1 MKKIEHIKILL
12 VVMMASCFI
21 GCDLELQ
28 EGFTFTPDVD
38 LEDPFA
44 DITAWQFLQ
53 QNRQLTE
60 DGELNGEL
68 YNYMVAAVEA
78 AGMVDEYNGSN
89 ANRTYLFLNNNA
101 FTGGG
106 DVIELITGSEEVA
119 EGETPEQVMA
129 RADLDVLRTILNYH
143 ILTSYVDQ
151 LTLSE
156 RGVNYTFQTLIPGE
170 DGVIV
175 MRRDERYRVDINTNP
190 APLPSSATSQ
200 NERIR
205 NYNYV
210 LKNGIGHTIA
220 DPVRN
225 KPYPSPEL

>member
-1 MKKIEHIKILL
+1 MKKFKHFKIIISAILAL
-12 VVMMASCFI
+12 SFL

-38 LEDPFA
+38 FEDPFS

-53 QNRQLTE
+53 QNQQLNE
-60 DGELNGEL
+60 EGGLNGEL
-68 YNYMVAAVEA
+68 YNYMVAAIEA
-78 AGMVDEYNGSN
+78 AGMVDEYNSSN
-89 ANRTYLFLNNNA
+89 ASRTYLLLTNNA

-106 DVIELITGSEEVA
+106 DVIELITGSEEVG
-119 EGETPEQVMA
+119 EDETPEQVIA
-129 RADLDVLRTILNYH
+129 RADLEVLRTILRYH
-143 ILTSYVDQ
+143 IITSYVDQ

-156 RGVNYTFQTLIPGE
+156 RGVNYEFQTLISGE
-170 DGVIV
+170 DGVIIL
-175 MRRDERYRVDINTNP
+175 RRDERYRVDINRNP

-210 LKNGIGHTIA
+210 FSNGIGHAIN

-225 KPYPSPEL
+225 KPYPKPDL